1 MTWRISRIVAL
12 LAVLAAPALAQSA
25 EEQYELAR
33 MYATGEGMHQDPGEA
48 RRLYRLAAEQGLL
61 KAQYA
66 VARVYTLGV
75 GSDFDDAEAAVWYRI
90 AAERGH
96 VGAQHDLGAIYD
108 QGRGVAQDFGE
119 AAKWY
124 RSAAAQGDA
133 NSQVWLAQAHV
144 SARGV
149 PADLVRA
156 HMWLSV
162 AAPLLAGPE
171 ARSAAA
177 QRDAVAVR
185 LTAAQ
190 LVQAQELA
198 RRCVASS
205 YRDCG

>member
-1 MTWRISRIVAL
+1 MTWRIATSIAL
-12 LAVLAAPALAQSA
+12 LTMLAAPAGAQTA

-66 VARVYTLGV
+66 IARVYTLGV
-75 GSDFDDAEAAVWYRI
+75 GSTFDDEEAAVWYRV

-108 QGRGVAQDFGE
+108 QGRGVAQDYAE

-124 RSAAAQGDA
+124 RAAAAQGDA
-133 NSQVWLAQAHV
+133 NSQAWLAQAYV

-156 HMWLSV
+156 HVWFSL

-171 ARSAAA
+171 ARVAGA
-177 QRDAVAVR
+177 QRDAVAAR
-185 LTAAQ
+185 LTPAQ
-190 LVQAQELA
+190 LQQAQELA
-198 RRCVASS
+198 RVCRASN
-205 YRDCG
+205 YADCG